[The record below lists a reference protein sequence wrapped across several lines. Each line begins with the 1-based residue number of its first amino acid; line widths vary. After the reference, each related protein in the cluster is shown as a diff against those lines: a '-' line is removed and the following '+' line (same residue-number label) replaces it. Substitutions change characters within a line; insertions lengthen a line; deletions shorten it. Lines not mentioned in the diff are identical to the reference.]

1 MSQTEG
7 GPDPHQGGRP
17 SVLSLNIREKSALYA
32 AHIPQLKNGGSFIP
46 TARAHQLGDEVFMLV
61 SLPDDPTKMPVS
73 GRVVWITPA
82 DAQGKRPRRR
92 RSVLGRRGR
101 PVGQEEDRESARGDA
116 RGHEAYPH
124 VLSAEPLVA

>member
-7 GPDPHQGGRP
+7 GPDPHKGGRP

-32 AHIPQLKNGGSFIP
+32 AYVPQLKNGGIFIP
-46 TARAHQLGDEVFMLV
+46 TARPHQLGDEVFMLV

-82 DAQGKRPRRR
+82 DAQAKRAQGVGVQFSTDEAG
-92 RSVLGRRGR
+92 RSAKKKIEGLLAGMLEGTKLT
-101 PVGQEEDRESARGDA
+101 
-116 RGHEAYPH
+116 HTF
-124 VLSAEPLVA
+124 